1 MNSRELCD
9 RFLRFGART
18 YSLASALPKT
28 SLAQHVSIQLFRAA
42 TSAGANYSE
51 ACGAESR
58 KDFAH
63 KLQIVVKELREAQ
76 YWLQLIAAAEM
87 IPVKRMEGLL
97 REAGELTAICV
108 ASSETANYRVHSRS
122 DADRREDG
130 GQ

>member
-1 MNSRELCD
+1 MNSRELCE

-18 YSLASALPKT
+18 YSLASALPRT
-28 SLAQHVSIQLFRAA
+28 SLAQHVSVQLFRAA

-51 ACGAESR
+51 ACGAESKR
-58 KDFAH
+58 DFAH

-87 IPVKRMEGLL
+87 LPAKRMESIL

-108 ASSETANYRVHSRS
+108 ASSKTANHRVHPPTE
-122 DADRREDG
+122 APRRG
-130 GQ
+130 GV